1 MTALIPVLL
10 TGQADIVA
18 FTIKRNCLSA
28 SLKHNKQLAQLFQH
42 MADCYAYLGKEQR
55 FRSSAYENAAKTLSN
70 LQEPVDVFHDDIKEL
85 DTLKGIGES
94 IAEKIVEF
102 LHTGKIKKF
111 EELKKKVPYRLFD
124 LLEVEGIGPS
134 TLRLLHEQLHI
145 STKEELAAA
154 IEQQK
159 LSGTKGLSKQK
170 TALLQRA
177 LKPDVIKQ
185 RIPLAQAQRLGNEI
199 VKSLQQIKGLHHI
212 TLAGSVRRQKETIGD
227 IDIICTATA
236 KERKKITQQIT
247 RLPFVEKVI
256 AAGATKI
263 SFLHKHAIQVD
274 IRIVKEDEFGA
285 ALFYFTGSKEHNIQL
300 RTIAKQRG
308 WKINEYGVFDE
319 QTGNKLAGTTEEE
332 IYTLF
337 GLKWIAP
344 PLRMGKDEL
353 KKAGLQVN
361 KSMSA

>member
-1 MTALIPVLL
+1 M
-10 TGQADIVA
+10 
-18 FTIKRNCLSA
+18 SA

-55 FRSSAYENAAKTLSN
+55 FRSRAYENAATTLRL
-70 LQEPVDVFHDDIKEL
+70 LQEPVDAFHDNIKEL

-102 LHTGKIKKF
+102 LHTGKIKTF

-159 LSGTKGLSKQK
+159 LSGIKGLGIQK

-177 LKPDVIKQ
+177 LKLDAAKQ
-185 RIPLAQAQRLGNEI
+185 RIPLADAQRIGHEMVNA
-199 VKSLQQIKGLHHI
+199 LQHIKGLNHI
-212 TLAGSVRRQKETIGD
+212 TLAGSLRRQKETIGD
-227 IDIICTATA
+227 IDIICTASL
-236 KERKKITQQIT
+236 KDRKKISQQII
-247 RLPFVEKVI
+247 RLSFVKKVI

-274 IRIVKEDEFGA
+274 IRIVTEDEFGA

-300 RTIAKQRG
+300 RTMAKQRG

-319 QTGNKLAGTTEEE
+319 HTGNKLAGGTEEE
-332 IYTLF
+332 IYALF

-344 PLRMGKDEL
+344 PLRLGKDEL
-353 KKAGLQVN
+353 KKAGLRVN